1 MKLEI
6 NPKYEPITEK
16 KYCCVPAVLQ
26 MIQGRRGL
34 INLSQDEIGS
44 QLGLIVPPHLENLF
58 ERVRTGPEPEA
69 GYGTQTS
76 KEEFSIA
83 NYFARNSLPLRIEKL
98 QPLSMGQLSDLIES
112 ALQQDCDVI
121 ICYNS
126 QLLFGDGDIEHVSLI
141 QEFEPE
147 TEELL
152 VIDPAIGA
160 PKYRRTTLPR
170 LFEVFSQ
177 HDVSEHGGL
186 WIISFVD

>member
-26 MIQGRRGL
+26 MIQVRQGL

-44 QLGLIVPPHLENLF
+44 QLGLIVPPHPENLF
-58 ERVRTGPEPEA
+58 ERVRTGPEA
-69 GYGTQTS
+69 GCGTQTS

-98 QPLSMGQLSDLIES
+98 QPLSTGQLSDLIES
-112 ALQQDCDVI
+112 ALQQDC
-121 ICYNS
+121 
-126 QLLFGDGDIEHVSLI
+126 
-141 QEFEPE
+141 
-147 TEELL
+147 
-152 VIDPAIGA
+152 
-160 PKYRRTTLPR
+160 
-170 LFEVFSQ
+170 EVFSQ